1 LKAVDVDGVMRVVD
15 DALKEEAARQ
25 RYREEMAQK

>member
-1 LKAVDVDGVMRVVD
+1 VDVDGVIRVVD

-25 RYREEMAQK
+25 MYRQEMAQK